1 MTGKIEFLIP
11 KDRLGDP
18 EVAVSCQPMDG
29 SSDPDAEYANTQF
42 LYALRLNSMVVT
54 RGDDLLSF
62 ETPRSPRFMAA
73 RLAEAL
79 AQQMEELAPP
89 VEQTELW
96 ALLYDE
102 VDRLTYWASGIVDP
116 TVDGDEEPPCTHLGC
131 KRHSRYA
138 VHAVTL
144 PKGVGAPE
152 HDALLCVEHLE
163 ELRGRMDMM
172 ITKQE
177 RVL

>member
-62 ETPRSPRFMAA
+62 ETPRSPRFVAA

-79 AQQMEELAPP
+79 A
-89 VEQTELW
+89 
-96 ALLYDE
+96 
-102 VDRLTYWASGIVDP
+102 
-116 TVDGDEEPPCTHLGC
+116 
-131 KRHSRYA
+131 
-138 VHAVTL
+138 
-144 PKGVGAPE
+144 
-152 HDALLCVEHLE
+152 
-163 ELRGRMDMM
+163 
-172 ITKQE
+172 
-177 RVL
+177 